1 MIVRALIA
9 RGQRVLISSYTHA
22 AVDHL
27 LLKLVEAGMTVP
39 FVARLGAEGSV
50 DQALHGY
57 VLTPEVY
64 GTVSN
69 LQARINP
76 IRLVACTALAGA

>member
-1 MIVRALIA
+1 MIIRALIA

-27 LLKLVEAGMTVP
+27 LLKLVEAGVTVP
-39 FVARLGAEGSV
+39 FVARLGAEGSI
-50 DQALHGY
+50 DQSLQAY
-57 VLTPEVY
+57 VLTPETY

-69 LQARINP
+69 LQARIQP
-76 IRLVACTALAGA
+76 IRLVACTALAGT